1 MTYTQKGYRAVIFK
15 NGEFGETPITED
27 LRDLIDKIIWA
38 KQNDLIDRFRIENV
52 TMKVTVL
59 DPVEYDFI

>member
-27 LRDLIDKIIWA
+27 LSDLIDKVNWA
-38 KQNDLIDRFRIENV
+38 KQNDLVDRYRIENV
-52 TMKVTVL
+52 VIKVRVL
-59 DPVEYDFI
+59 DPVEYDFL